1 MAKDFDVVVLGT
13 GAAGMVAA
21 LAAHDAG
28 ARVGLF
34 EKADVIGGTTALS
47 GGVCWLP
54 CNHLAAAAGLHDSR
68 EDALT
73 YLRSLSHGMIQD
85 ELAEALVDG
94 SKPVLEF
101 LEKKA
106 GLVFQLLP
114 IPDYHAERP
123 GGKPKGGRSIEPT
136 TTAFDELGEW
146 GPRIGIGQFS
156 DPETG
161 DVYLTTLDSPRGGGN
176 NRIDAAELERR
187 RRHRVNGRGRGM
199 IGGMLKA
206 CLARGIVPVTGA
218 RATDLLTQGRRV
230 TGVRIATA
238 DGAYDVA
245 ARRGVI
251 LATGGFEWNADLAT
265 SFLRGP
271 MRHPA
276 SIPTNTGDGLKMA
289 MRVGAQLGN
298 MREAWW
304 MPAAVLPG
312 VQQYGQ
318 QKVALIL
325 RERALPS
332 TIMVNRQGR
341 RFVNEATNYNAIA
354 GAFHH
359 LDPVRFDYGNLPC
372 WIVFDSRMA
381 REYGFLDVPP
391 GGDMPAWVPNAP
403 TLTAL
408 AGQLGMPA
416 GALEATVERWNTQ
429 VAAGSDPDFGRGDSA
444 YDGFNGDI
452 TRYPGKDSTLGRI
465 GAAPFYALPLESSTL
480 GTKGG
485 PRTNRHGA
493 VLDVDGAVIAGLYA
507 AGNVMAGPTG
517 MVYGGAGGT
526 LGPAIVFGYAAGQHA
541 ALQADAGGR
550 HGR

>member
-1 MAKDFDVVVLGT
+1 MRANAFDVVVLGT

-28 ARVGLF
+28 AKVGIF
-34 EKADVIGGTTALS
+34 EKAAVIGGTTALS

-54 CNHLAAAAGLHDSR
+54 CNHLAAEAGLPDSR
-68 EDALT
+68 EDALS
-73 YLRSLSHGMIQD
+73 YLRSLSHGLISD

-94 SKPVLEF
+94 TGPVLDF
-101 LEKKA
+101 LETRA
-106 GLVFQLLP
+106 GLQFQLLP

-123 GGKPKGGRSIEPT
+123 GGKARGGRSIEPT
-136 TTAFDELGEW
+136 TTAFDELGDW

-156 DPETG
+156 DPVMG
-161 DVYLTTLDSPRGGGN
+161 DVYLTTLDSPRGGGSGH
-176 NRIDAAELERR
+176 IDAAELERR
-187 RRHRVNGRGRGM
+187 RVRRVNGRGRGM
-199 IGGMLKA
+199 IGGLLKA
-206 CLARGIVPVTGA
+206 CLTRGIEPVTGA
-218 RATDLLTQGRRV
+218 RAIELLTEGRQV
-230 TGVRIATA
+230 TGVRIVTEAGTRE
-238 DGAYDVA
+238 VL

-251 LATGGFEWNADLAT
+251 LATGGFEWDAELCA

-289 MRVGAQLGN
+289 MRVGAGLGN

-304 MPAAVLPG
+304 MPAAKIPG
-312 VQQYGQ
+312 VQQYGE

-332 TIMVNRQGR
+332 TIMVNRRGK
-341 RFVNEATNYNAIA
+341 RFVNEATNYNAMA

-359 LDPVRFDYGNLPC
+359 LDPVQFEYGNLPC
-372 WIVFDSRMA
+372 WIVFDSRMV
-381 REYGFLDVPP
+381 RKYGFLDVPA
-391 GGDMPAWVPNAP
+391 GGDMPAWVPSAP
-403 TLTAL
+403 TLA
-408 AGQLGMPA
+408 AMAQQLGIPA
-416 GALEATVERWNTQ
+416 GALEDTVARWNGN

-452 TRYPGKDSTLGRI
+452 TRYPGKESTLGPI

-485 PRTNRHGA
+485 PRTNRHAA
-493 VLDVDGAVIAGLYA
+493 VLDVDGAVIPGLYA

-541 ALQADAGGR
+541 AKR
-550 HGR
+550 TT